1 MSGFSVAE
9 AITSFPK
16 LVDIKPN
23 EPSYQGVEVFAVYT
37 LVPLSA
43 PCIAELLRDVN
54 EDDILTDQ
62 QLFLAPE
69 YDFSDKTLSDVVTYH
84 AGLVSSQ
91 RLAAAVATG
100 KSDPPDSSNQAPRP
114 QVMDRTLFVVIVH
127 ANYKHHGVLVV
138 NTMYEWYDDQIA
150 VPAIARCPVLLDPE
164 DENVVNAIG
173 WCVNLQ
179 IANMG
184 ACVRMSLCFCPCPC
198 SCSCSCYS
206 CSPSLHSSYTSTIS

>member
-1 MSGFSVAE
+1 MSGFPAAE

-16 LVDIKPN
+16 LVDISHDP
-23 EPSYQGVEVFAVYT
+23 PPYQGVEVFAIYS
-37 LVPLSA
+37 LVPLSP
-43 PCIAELLRDVN
+43 PCIAEFLRDVN

-62 QLFLAPE
+62 QLFLAPK
-69 YDFSDKTLSDVVTYH
+69 YDFSTKTLFDIVTYH
-84 AGLVSSQ
+84 AALVSSQ
-91 RLAAAVATG
+91 RAAAAAATG
-100 KSDPPDSSNQAPRP
+100 RSDPPNPDIAPQP

-127 ANYKHHGVLVV
+127 ADYKRHGVLLI

-184 ACVRMSLCFCPCPC
+184 ACVRMSLCFRPCPC
-198 SCSCSCYS
+198 SCSCHSF
-206 CSPSLHSSYTSTIS
+206 SPSLHSSYTSTTS